1 MIHVAAERDDQLRA
15 EWMYDFLAT
24 YSTEQMV
31 VLDESSKDGKTLIRK
46 YGRALSGEDA
56 VLRVSLDRSVR
67 YSILPAL
74 TTDGYIAVCAVEGS
88 IDSEE
93 FFDFIVNDLVGPV

>member
-1 MIHVAAERDDQLRA
+1 
-15 EWMYDFLAT
+15 MYNLLVT

-31 VLDESSKDGKTLIRK
+31 ILDKSSKDGKTLIHR
-46 YGRALSGEDA
+46 YGQAQSGEDA
-56 VLRVSLDRSVR
+56 VIQVSLDCSVQ

-88 IDSEE
+88 IDSEV